1 MENFRNIDGVRV
13 VPCGCR
19 QKYQE
24 NDEHHTKLMRLANWS
39 VLKSPNSL
47 VGLRHV
53 CNISKSACVHF
64 ITLNAERKATAVLAV
79 LLYR

>member
-1 MENFRNIDGVRV
+1 
-13 VPCGCR
+13 
-19 QKYQE
+19 
-24 NDEHHTKLMRLANWS
+24 
-39 VLKSPNSL
+39 LKSPNSL